1 MSSPFAKSG
10 FNPFLSANQ
19 FIGNKYAQGVSDLK
33 HEIRSRAYE
42 DALALHKV
50 HVEGVVQ
57 REAPTPAN
65 TGAPLPGYT
74 VRGPINPSTTGAPVP
89 GTLKDNMATHP
100 ISNQKVPTVPVKRK
114 GSKQTAPGTKPKQR

>member
-1 MSSPFAKSG
+1 MSSYPSG
-10 FNPFLSANQ
+10 GVNPFLAAQQ
-19 FIGNKYAQGVSDLK
+19 FIGNRYAQGASDLRY
-33 HEIRSRAYE
+33 EIRNRAYE

-65 TGAPLPGYT
+65 TGAPLPGYK

-114 GSKQTAPGTKPKQR
+114 GSKQTAPGTNPKQR